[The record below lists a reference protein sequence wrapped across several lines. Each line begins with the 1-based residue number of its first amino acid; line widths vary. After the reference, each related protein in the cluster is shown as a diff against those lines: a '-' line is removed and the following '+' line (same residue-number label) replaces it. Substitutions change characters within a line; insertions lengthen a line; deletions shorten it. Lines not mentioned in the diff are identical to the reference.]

1 MVRKSRNTKNAGLVL
16 NCPLPRSAP
25 GATRGL
31 GRGQLEH
38 EGRRKVV
45 RDAHRQSVVVT
56 LRLVHLPEER
66 SVPGEVEV
74 VLLEPVLLRWVAV
87 NVDLLRR
94 WKVVAVMVN

>member
-1 MVRKSRNTKNAGLVL
+1 M
-16 NCPLPRSAP
+16 
-25 GATRGL
+25 
-31 GRGQLEH
+31 
-38 EGRRKVV
+38 